1 LLSWSQSAD
10 STLPLSFLV
19 LDTTTKA
26 MQVREQLFKLLSRNV
41 FQCAEAQKPC

>member
-19 LDTTTKA
+19 LDTTKA
-26 MQVREQLFKLLSRNV
+26 MQVSKQLFKLLSRNV
-41 FQCAEAQKPC
+41 FQCAEAQKPG